1 MSLLGVLGSHTKNAC
16 LFLQQERT
24 IMSIRRGDLKARC
37 VSLHSWLYCA
47 HTVWN
52 VSLTKTCLSSRHT
65 ECHLTKGPLPTLHPQ
80 MSHPPSHP
88 LSHHPPIYFQYCA
101 PAHGPALTLLF
112 NTAVLTK
119 AVHAFLKEPF
129 SISDVDGFQ
138 HYDHSSASE
147 IL

>member
-1 MSLLGVLGSHTKNAC
+1 MQTKQRKANPRRCVLKAGRRRDMSLLGVLGSHTKNAC

-88 LSHHPPIYFQYCA
+88 LSHHPPPHLFLVLCSSTWSCFDI
-101 PAHGPALTLLF
+101 AL
-112 NTAVLTK
+112 
-119 AVHAFLKEPF
+119 
-129 SISDVDGFQ
+129 
-138 HYDHSSASE
+138 
-147 IL
+147 